1 MIISPIRVGYDDHM
15 GSDLTVVNAA
25 RASFGKKVAFIT
37 PADERLIQFLAR
49 GYTTDQWDALA
60 EELMGLE
67 DPKDVQRLLFEVKNH
82 AQHFAPFA
90 HPHLSIRVKAPIF
103 VARQLAKH
111 QVGGVWSEVSRR
123 YIDAEPEYWFEER
136 LSKRPVGNIKQ
147 GASVEKVVHEP
158 HVGIGIGIPWV
169 DRHALC
175 ELSNDWY
182 MRAIRDGVAPEEARE
197 HLPLNIHTEWL
208 WTGSLL
214 FFARV
219 CNQRLD
225 PHAQAATREVAAAI
239 HPNLAEHFPI
249 STAALV
255 RNP

>member
-60 EELMGLE
+60 EELMGME

-90 HPHLSIRVKAPIF
+90 HPHLSIRLKAPIF
-103 VARQLAKH
+103 VVRQLAKH

-123 YIDAEPEYWFEER
+123 YVDEEPELWFEPV
-136 LSKRPVGNIKQ
+136 LHKRPVGNIKQ
-147 GASVEKVVHEP
+147 GASAEVALEP
-158 HVGIGIGIPWV
+158 VIRLNNDHIGY
-169 DRHALC
+169 DRFDIAQI
-175 ELSNDWY
+175 NVDWY
-182 MRAIRDGVAPEEARE
+182 MQAIRDGVAPEEARE
-197 HLPLNIHTEWL
+197 HLQLNMHTEWL

-239 HPNLAEHFPI
+239 YPILAEHFPI

>member
-90 HPHLSIRVKAPIF
+90 HPHLSIRLKAPIF

-123 YIDAEPEYWFEER
+123 YIDAEPEYWFEES

-147 GASVEKVVHEP
+147 GASTEKVIDEP
-158 HVGIGIGIPWV
+158 ICDFNSHT
-169 DRHALC
+169 RHTLC
-175 ELSNDWY
+175 DAANRWY
-182 MRAIRDGVAPEEARE
+182 LQAIKEGVAPEEARE
-197 HLPLNIHTEWL
+197 HLPLNMHTEWL

-239 HPNLAEHFPI
+239 HPILAEHFPI

>member
-1 MIISPIRVGYDDHM
+1 VIISPIRVEYDDHM
-15 GSDLTVVNAA
+15 GSDLTCVNAA
-25 RASFGKKVAFIT
+25 RASFGKKSAFIT

-60 EELMGLE
+60 EELMGME

-82 AQHFAPFA
+82 AQHWAPFA
-90 HPHLSIRVKAPIF
+90 HPHLSIRLKAPIF
-103 VARQLAKH
+103 VVRQLAKH

-123 YIDAEPEYWFEER
+123 YVDEEPELWFENE
-136 LSKRPVGNIKQ
+136 LHKRPVGNIKQ
-147 GASVEKVVHEP
+147 GASTDVTHEP
-158 HVGIGIGIPWV
+158 MIRLNNDHIGY
-169 DRHALC
+169 DRFDIAQI
-175 ELSNDWY
+175 NVDWY
-182 MRAIRDGVAPEEARE
+182 MQAIKDGVAPEEARE
-197 HLPLNIHTEWL
+197 HLPLNMHTEWL

-239 HPNLAEHFPI
+239 HPILAEHFPI

>member
-82 AQHFAPFA
+82 AQHWAPFA
-90 HPHLSIRVKAPIF
+90 HPHLSVRLKAPIF
-103 VARQLAKH
+103 VVRQLMKH

-123 YIDAEPEYWFEER
+123 YIDDEPELWFESE
-136 LSKRPVGNIKQ
+136 LHKRPVGNIKQ
-147 GASVEKVVHEP
+147 GASAEVALEP
-158 HVGIGIGIPWV
+158 EIHFGDVGI
-169 DRHALC
+169 DRFDIAQI
-175 ELSNDWY
+175 NVDWY
-182 MRAIRDGVAPEEARE
+182 MQAIRDGVAPEEARE

-239 HPNLAEHFPI
+239 HPILAEHFPI

-255 RNP
+255 RQP